1 MSINLRSNLDDASGT
16 ADPSDAPDRPTM
28 LRPDVIGELGP
39 DPTKNQTDVIKAEAG
54 VVKARLAVAQE
65 GLKTIQSAFDTIGK
79 FVDLDA
85 TRTEWSG
92 RVAEAREKVRLAEQD
107 VENAREKTRQAEVGL
122 EKTKEQGRQQTAAL
136 ASVAEARDATVRL
149 LNGLLDDADA
159 PGLDNDERRQLR
171 DQAIELAKLLS
182 QYRP

>member
-1 MSINLRSNLDDASGT
+1 MSINLRSNPDN
-16 ADPSDAPDRPTM
+16 PSETNDSSEAPDRPTV

-54 VVKARLAVAQE
+54 VMKARLDVAKE
-65 GLKTIQSAFDTIGK
+65 GLKTVQSAFDTIGK
-79 FVDLDA
+79 FVDLEA

-92 RVAEAREKVRLAEQD
+92 RVEEAREKVRLAVQD
-107 VENAREKTRQAEVGL
+107 VQKAQEKTRQAEIGL
-122 EKTKEQGRQQTAAL
+122 EKAKEDGRQQTAAL

-149 LNGLLDDADA
+149 LNGLLDDADV
-159 PGLDNDERRQLR
+159 PGLDSEERRALR
-171 DQAIELAKLLS
+171 DQAIGLAKLLS